1 MYTPISILP
10 DTNVKT
16 EVSIDTSHGAYVLR
30 INVAHYAGKGEQ
42 YAGTTAI
49 NFQFDRDSKEAF
61 TRLLEQLEH
70 AIHVAR
76 QENEI

>member
-1 MYTPISILP
+1 MFTPISILP
-10 DTNVKT
+10 DANVKT
-16 EVSIDTSHGAYVLR
+16 EVSINTDHGAYVLR
-30 INVAHYAGKGEQ
+30 INVAHYAGKDH

-49 NFQFDRDSKEAF
+49 NFQFDSDSKEAF
-61 TRLLEQLEH
+61 TKLLEQLEQ